1 MGNRLRSRLRLCV
14 FAQLLVAERGRDACR
29 CLDDTKSPTTHT
41 SSVTLSPNCLLFL
54 LLWHDNDNEGWWRA
68 SRTYETC
75 AAVALRHTE
84 TSRAGKVYRSG
95 GGGAKNT
102 HQPSQNMPGHM
113 TDTKGKE
120 RTIWAFSYCHGISVF
135 GPFRTSL
142 IGVDRFSR
150 TSTFLQQKG
159 HATALEESER

>member
-95 GGGAKNT
+95 GGGGQKHTSAKPK
-102 HQPSQNMPGHM
+102 HAGPHDGH
-113 TDTKGKE
+113 E
-120 RTIWAFSYCHGISVF
+120 RKRKDHMGFLLLSWHFGLWPLSDFSHWSG
-135 GPFRTSL
+135 
-142 IGVDRFSR
+142 
-150 TSTFLQQKG
+150 
-159 HATALEESER
+159 